1 VSATARAIR
10 VLAFSGGGA
19 ALLAIPARAFG
30 LDTNGAI
37 CRVWP
42 APMPTL
48 FYASVYVVALALMA
62 LGWRES
68 LRLELSLRRV
78 MALALVVHA
87 LALIGPPFLSSDP
100 LFYVAIG
107 RVVSQHGSPY
117 VPLES
122 VLKADDPIMGLLDP
136 GWRAG
141 TSAYLAG
148 WNWLCAAVSAI
159 SGGSVPIA
167 LKLLQLVATAAILGA
182 AALAGLAARGREPW
196 GDARAAALVAFCPLA
211 ITEATQSAH
220 NDALL
225 ALAAGA
231 FAFFTLRGRR
241 TAGLAALAS
250 AIAVKANAVMALGV
264 TLSERAL
271 ERARWATSRRVL
283 VGALLLAALSL
294 TAILALAPRFPA
306 LTALVY
312 QLGSPGDAFERC
324 TRSWE
329 CLPRALLRYIFD
341 WRVAAWGVG
350 LAFRAGSVVWL
361 LYAAARGA
369 EEKNAI
375 AWLAK
380 ALFVYYLF
388 LHGFQQSW
396 YLLGWLP
403 LLPFAHAHLRPAMK
417 LHLLASAA
425 YYPILLCICCNF
437 VELTPYRELV
447 EAVIVS
453 GIPGVYY
460 LLCERSAMR
469 AGRPS
474 A

>member
-1 VSATARAIR
+1 
-10 VLAFSGGGA
+10 
-19 ALLAIPARAFG
+19 
-30 LDTNGAI
+30 
-37 CRVWP
+37 
-42 APMPTL
+42 
-48 FYASVYVVALALMA
+48 
-62 LGWRES
+62 
-68 LRLELSLRRV
+68 
-78 MALALVVHA
+78 
-87 LALIGPPFLSSDP
+87 
-100 LFYVAIG
+100 
-107 RVVSQHGSPY
+107 
-117 VPLES
+117 
-122 VLKADDPIMGLLDP
+122 MGLLDP

-141 TSAYLAG
+141 TSAYMAG

-159 SGGSVPIA
+159 SGGSVLLA
-167 LKLLQLVATAAILGA
+167 LKLFQLVAMAAILGA
-182 AALAGLAARGREPW
+182 AALTGLAARGREA
-196 GDARAAALVAFCPLA
+196 GADARAAALVAFCPLA

-231 FAFFTLRGRR
+231 FAFLVARGRR
-241 TAGLAALAS
+241 ASGAVALAS

-264 TLSERAL
+264 TLAEWL
-271 ERARWATSRRVL
+271 FERARWATPRRVL
-283 VGALLLAALSL
+283 VAALVLAALSL
-294 TAILALAPRFPA
+294 AALLLLAPRMPA

-329 CLPRALLRYIFD
+329 CLPRAFLRYVFD

-369 EEKNAI
+369 EAKSPI

-425 YYPILLCICCNF
+425 YYPIFLYISCNF
-437 VELTPYRELV
+437 IELTPYRELV
-447 EAVIVS
+447 EAVITS
-453 GIPGVYY
+453 GVPGFYY
-460 LLCERSAMR
+460 LWCERNAMR